1 MSFFA
6 WQSSLNFAKC
16 STIDHVLYIYSSF
29 LRSERQT
36 TSSSSWYVCSKFD
49 RKSSSRILFLWSAH
63 MNSLR
68 SAAFLHLN
76 FSLKNTF
83 NDLTMLRYS
92 SNIISSRLSI
102 NLNIRTL
109 INYKYLILKSIYFSS
124 FLIAFLNTSPV
135 AWSFHSLNRHLSAHL
150 QSFSILT

>member
-6 WQSSLNFAKC
+6 QESSLNFAKC

-92 SNIISSRLSI
+92 INIIPSRFGMH
-102 NLNIRTL
+102 LNIRTL
-109 INYKYLILKSIYFSS
+109 INCRCLILESIYFS
-124 FLIAFLNTSPV
+124 FFWIAFLNTSPV
-135 AWSFHSLNRHLSAHL
+135 AWSSHSLNRLLSAHL
-150 QSFSILT
+150 QSFSISM